1 MTSDGGYVNKRERGP
16 DGELL
21 VHEGMPDLWHYT
33 VQLSKEGA
41 GIYGKIVVMF
51 DGILRV
57 HLWLPKIGEDEEDG
71 IRRSREKVLAWI
83 NDYETRA
90 G

>member
-1 MTSDGGYVNKRERGP
+1 MNLHGGYVNKRERGP
-16 DGELL
+16 NGELCI
-21 VHEGMPDLWHYT
+21 HEGMPDLWHYT
-33 VQLSKEGA
+33 VQLSNEGA
-41 GIYGKIVVMF
+41 GVYGKIVVMF

-57 HLWLPKIGEDEEDG
+57 HLWLPRIGTDEEDG
-71 IRRSREKVLAWI
+71 IRRSRKKVLEWI